1 MGCSNREMPGNVDE
15 FIAALDPAQRELV
28 DGLRQLIKRAAP
40 KIHESIKWKMPCF
53 EQDGLVCAIMAAK
66 KHVSLGFYKGAR
78 LSDPDGLLE
87 GTGTKLRHIKVR
99 TPKHIH
105 KAQFTGWI
113 KQAVRLN
120 AEY

>member
-1 MGCSNREMPGNVDE
+1 MWTRRWR
-15 FIAALDPAQRELV
+15 AALHPGQREPA

-40 KIHESIKWKMPCF
+40 KIHESIKWRMPCF

-87 GTGTKLRHIKVR
+87 GTETNLRHIKVR
-99 TPKHIH
+99 TPKDIH
-105 KAQFTGWI
+105 KAQFTDRI
-113 KQAVRLN
+113 KQVVRLN
-120 AEY
+120 IED